1 MLTNV
6 LNFKMTKEP
15 KIPRDNNLIKVH
27 IQKLLH
33 VYILL
38 NMALSA
44 NNNILLMR
52 LKLNQKKIKNFYNL
66 IILISLI
73 PPFFIFYLK

>member
-38 NMALSA
+38 NMELSA